1 MLELKETKIGHFEVL
16 VSDNRKPIGE
26 CLMDVDGY
34 YYFYPDS
41 DGGWNVYALREVTKL
56 LSDLNLEFDNH
67 IKDNINGKVGK

>member
-34 YYFYPDS
+34 YYFYS
-41 DGGWNVYALREVTKL
+41 YTDGGWNEYTLREVARL
-56 LSDLNLEFDNH
+56 LGRLNLDH
-67 IKDNINGKVGK
+67 IKENINGKVSK

>member
-34 YYFYPDS
+34 YYFYTDS
-41 DGGWNVYALREVTKL
+41 DGGWNEHVLAEVARL
-56 LSDLNLEFDNH
+56 LGGLNLGFDNH
-67 IKDNINGKVGK
+67 IKENINGKVSK